1 MPQNEGEVLSDLVEL
16 ENAPHASTSYK
27 LAGGGLLSTVGDL
40 LRVGHVLLYSFQ
52 VDALRAQLAGAASCG
67 NSGSQSESA
76 IKLPDGY
83 ISGRTLGELWT
94 PVTGK
99 VGLETRAERRERSAE
114 ERRTRP
120 LKGYGLGW
128 SVRELGAPAFGCAP
142 WPAPASAPAPHS
154 DSFSSSAGD
163 APVPLFAYH
172 TGGAVGASSVL
183 FIVPFDTH
191 SDLHNWTRRP
201 APQLQ

>member
-1 MPQNEGEVLSDLVEL
+1 MCRYYYRDDSRSRRIRQKEGEVLSDLVVL

-40 LRVGHVLLYSFQ
+40 VRVGHVLLYSFQ
-52 VDALRAQLAGAASCG
+52 VDALRAQLAGA

-76 IKLPDGY
+76 TCPIKLPDGY
-83 ISGRTLGELWT
+83 ISGRTLHELWT

-128 SVRELGAPAFGCAP
+128 SVRELGSPAFGCAP
-142 WPAPASAPAPHS
+142 GPGPGPAPAPYSN
-154 DSFSSSAGD
+154 SSSSSSSSSGG
-163 APVPLFAYH
+163 VPLFAYH
-172 TGGAVGASSVL
+172 TVL
-183 FIVPFDTH
+183 YKIYM
-191 SDLHNWTRRP
+191 LYINI
-201 APQLQ
+201 